1 MSHENVEVV
10 REIYRRY
17 AVDPETTFELLD
29 PEIEWS
35 EPPEVPDSQTS
46 RGHEGVRRSLRK
58 FVGTWE
64 DFHLDVVDL
73 IDAGDSVIA
82 CTRLTGRGKGSG
94 VEIDQEQFA
103 VWRFRN
109 GKAVALQM
117 VFDREEADRVAG
129 LSNETAA
136 AEGKR

>member
-1 MSHENVEVV
+1 MSAENVEIV

-17 AVDPETTFELLD
+17 VLDPASTFELLD

-64 DFHLDVVDL
+64 NFHLEVVDL

-94 VEIDQEQFA
+94 VEIDQDQFA
-103 VWRFRN
+103 VWTLRN
-109 GKAVALQM
+109 GKAVRLQM
-117 VFDREEADRVAG
+117 VFDGDEADRVAG
-129 LSNETAA
+129 LSDDKTAA
-136 AEGKR
+136 GGKP